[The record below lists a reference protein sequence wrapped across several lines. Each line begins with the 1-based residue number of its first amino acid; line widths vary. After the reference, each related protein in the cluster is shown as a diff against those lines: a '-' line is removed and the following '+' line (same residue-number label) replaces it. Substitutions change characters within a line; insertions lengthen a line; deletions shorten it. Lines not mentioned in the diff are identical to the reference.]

1 MRRILLA
8 GCGFTLSMAA
18 LLAQSPGVRLGKA
31 VPVESQETVV
41 RGAAPDFGITPLFK
55 PRPAAR
61 QTPPAT
67 PPGSGILP
75 PPRPLEGTPNVTE
88 LRNPGAGVVPPGTP
102 GVVVSPQPFPGIPNG
117 PQPGTPVITGPVIGQ
132 SYPNTYHSAPPM
144 HLGGGIPS
152 PISPDMPCPPGAAY
166 AAPSAPAMIAPDGGL
181 LQAPRLGDPY
191 WGLGDPLFPRVR
203 QALNNTIFSDRLTLT
218 GEYLLWF
225 VRAQALPPLLT
236 TSSPQFNGILG
247 QGDTQVVYGNQTPT
261 NTRHSGARFGAQYKL
276 NETWG
281 VDTNIWFLGRNSS
294 EFRASSDQFPV
305 LARPFFNVNSNSN
318 FSQLIASPLLST
330 GAASIVSET
339 SLWGAEANIRRGI
352 WCFGCNRVDA
362 LLGFRY
368 LNLSESLQITETFQR
383 TPNSNTGI
391 GVPTVAGGTVTDR
404 FRTENHFYGVNL
416 GLAGEL
422 NRGWWY
428 VQGRA
433 TVGLGSMNQIVE
445 LTGSQALNNNNGT
458 ITTANG
464 GLLVLPGA
472 NAGRYSQYVFGVVPD
487 VGLTVGLN
495 LTERLRFGVGYN
507 IIYANSVVRPAGQ
520 IDTGLDVTRIPNFP
534 ISPAPT
540 AISGVRPGTPILRT
554 SDFFAQGI
562 TFSLM
567 WTW

>member
-117 PQPGTPVITGPVIGQ
+117 QQPGTPVVTGPVIGQ
-132 SYPNTYHSAPPM
+132 SYPNTFHSAPPM

-281 VDTNIWFLGRNSS
+281 VDTNIWFLGRNGS

-330 GAASIVSET
+330 GTASIVSET

-383 TPNSNTGI
+383 TANSNTGI

-416 GLAGEL
+416 GLAGEM

-534 ISPAPT
+534 ITPT
-540 AISGVRPGTPILRT
+540 PGAISGVRPGTPILRT